1 MLPGDASPMEQAAQP
16 LGADGGTQP
25 MFEQIILQF
34 GYGPVRERQPHIR
47 GAFLSNP
54 HQILDLLPCDLR
66 WPSSWI
72 GRPLEMSE
80 ARSIEVG
87 QAAVGR
93 LFRASD
99 PSRRCQS
106 TQAATHQADQLI
118 SMGYPYQQLSVAQL
132 RHQFLL
138 FAPAKAP

>member
-1 MLPGDASPMEQAAQP
+1 
-16 LGADGGTQP
+16 

-34 GYGPVRERQPHIR
+34 GHGPVGERQPHIR

-54 HQILDLLPCDLR
+54 HQILDLLTCDLR

-80 ARSIEVG
+80 TRLIEVG

-99 PSRRCQS
+99 PSGRCQS
-106 TQAATHQADQLI
+106 A
-118 SMGYPYQQLSVAQL
+118 
-132 RHQFLL
+132 
-138 FAPAKAP
+138 

>member
-16 LGADGGTQP
+16 FGGDGGKQP

-47 GAFLSNP
+47 GALLSNP
-54 HQILDLLPCDLR
+54 YQILDLLTCDLR

-72 GRPLEMSE
+72 GRPLKMSKTG
-80 ARSIEVG
+80 SIEVG

-99 PSRRCQS
+99 PSGRCQRA
-106 TQAATHQADQLI
+106 QAATHQADQLI
-118 SMGYPYQQLSVAQL
+118 SMGYPYRQLSVAQP

-138 FAPAKAP
+138 FAPAKTP